1 MLRALMVSGAFT
13 GAFLAVA
20 GCAKHNQALEPLPQT
35 GTNIAGVASP
45 RVNGIV
51 AMDQGVTPAPQIA
64 EGRALS
70 SSGTR
75 STAQQNK
82 SGDVMLNFADT
93 DIREVIRQILGDI
106 LQVNYA
112 IDPAVRGTATIET
125 QQPVPK
131 AELLTTLQALL
142 SQNGATLVQSGGLY
156 RVVPSSVAMSEPS
169 MAGDVTFGSQ
179 VEDLHYTSARD
190 LARVLQPFIGTGAR
204 IAPDPGRNALL
215 ISGEP
220 GARSTILN
228 MVHAFDIDV
237 MANQSYALFPVTSGD
252 PGKVAAELQKVFQTE
267 GDGALAGLVRVIPME
282 RVNAVL
288 VVSAQRKYIDDAR
301 RLFQLVDRARRV
313 TARSWHVYYVQN
325 GQSGD
330 LANMLQR
337 AFNPHGGGS
346 DSGNTGGTT
355 APGQDQSRISGSGPQ
370 SQDNGSGFNNSG
382 QGGPN
387 GSNGMNGTQGTMGSP
402 MGSGL
407 GGASSGG
414 IGGNSGP
421 GGRQVGGAGSGD
433 DLPMPLAES
442 DSLSQ
447 QDEGNNTNA
456 IRIIANRKNNAIL
469 YYATADEASTIE
481 GMLHKIDIVPLQ
493 VRIDATIAEVTL
505 NDNLKYGTQFY
516 FQSGG
521 INGLLTEGTVVS
533 KSPAGDL
540 PGFVLSKGTSAV
552 HATISAL
559 QAVTNVRVLSSPQ
572 LLVLDNEMAR
582 LQVGDNVP
590 YLTQTAQSTL
600 TSTADVISSVSYQET
615 GVILQVV
622 PKVNSG
628 GLVTL
633 DISQEVSDVATT
645 SSSNIDSPTFSERKV
660 RSHVVI
666 QDGQTVGLA
675 GLIRDNVSRGNSGI
689 PYLKDIPVVGALFG
703 TQNNTR
709 QRTELLILI
718 TPHVLQDQQD
728 ARALTQDMREKLTN
742 AGLVPQELD
751 VLPVSGSDNPNAVV
765 SRKHR

>member
-1 MLRALMVSGAFT
+1 MRRALLVSLPVLGA
-13 GAFLAVA
+13 AFATS
-20 GCAKHNQALEPLPQT
+20 GCAQHDQPLEPLPLT
-35 GTNIAGVASP
+35 ATNIAGVASP

-51 AMDQGVTPAPQIA
+51 ASDRSVTPPPQIA
-64 EGRALS
+64 EGRAMS
-70 SSGTR
+70 SN
-75 STAQQNK
+75 AQHSSQLTK

-93 DIREVIRQILGDI
+93 DIREVVRQILGDI

-125 QQPVPK
+125 QQPVSK
-131 AELLTTLQALL
+131 SELLATLQTLL
-142 SQNGATLVQSGGLY
+142 SQNGATLVQNGNLY
-156 RVVPSSVAMSEPS
+156 RVVPSAVAMTEPN

-179 VEDLHYTSARD
+179 VEYLHYTSARD
-190 LARVLQPFIGTGAR
+190 LARALQPFVGNGAL
-204 IAPDPGRNALL
+204 ITADVSGNAL
-215 ISGEP
+215 IINGEP
-220 GARSTILN
+220 AARATIVN
-228 MVHAFDIDV
+228 MVHAFDVDI

-252 PGKVAAELQKVFQTE
+252 PGKVAAELQKVFQTD
-267 GDGALAGLVRVIPME
+267 GDGALAGMVRVIPME

-288 VVSAQRKYIDDAR
+288 IVSAQRKYIEDAR
-301 RLFQLVDRARRV
+301 RLFQLVDRARAV

-330 LANMLQR
+330 LANLLQR

-346 DSGNTGGTT
+346 DTGTTGGST
-355 APGQDQSRISGSGPQ
+355 APGQEQARIAGSASPGQ
-370 SQDNGSGFNNSG
+370 QEASGFNTGG
-382 QGGPN
+382 QGTGGQNSSAP
-387 GSNGMNGTQGTMGSP
+387 GGAGGMNSAP
-402 MGSGL
+402 
-407 GGASSGG
+407 GGA
-414 IGGNSGP
+414 GGNSGAN
-421 GGRQVGGAGSGD
+421 GQLVGGAAGNN
-433 DLPMPLAES
+433 DLPMPLAET

-447 QDEGNNTNA
+447 GDDNSGPNT

-469 YYATADEASTIE
+469 YYATADEVSTIE

-516 FQSGG
+516 FQNGG
-521 INGLLTEGTVVS
+521 LSGLLSNGKVVS
-533 KSPAGDL
+533 KTPAGDL
-540 PGFVLSKGTSAV
+540 PGFILSKGTSAV

-590 YLTQTAQSTL
+590 YLTQTAQSTI
-600 TSTADVISSVSYQET
+600 TSTASVISSVSYQET

-645 SSSNIDSPTFSERKV
+645 STSNIDSPTFSERKV

-675 GLIRDNVSRGNSGI
+675 GLIRDNVSRDNSGI
-689 PYLKDIPVVGALFG
+689 PYLKDVPVLGSLFG
-703 TQNNTR
+703 TQTNTR

-718 TPHVLQDQQD
+718 TPHVLQDQQS
-728 ARALTQDMREKLTN
+728 ARSLTEDMREKLTN
-742 AGLVPQELD
+742 AGLVPQELTK
-751 VLPVSGSDNPNAVV
+751 LPQAGSDNPNAALNHH
-765 SRKHR
+765 RK